1 MANFRVE
8 RLFIRIDGSIDGFDP
23 SGGIDVAEFAYLSAR
38 DLGTVERL
46 PLREFSAPPFGKPRW
61 FPAQKGLKVVHRFI
75 GELEAKLA
83 KTASDDGEGRVR
95 IERDIATL
103 RTVEDRLDIIDTHE
117 LRFYFLERD
126 LPADNEK
133 RQGEQENS

>member
-1 MANFRVE
+1 MANFRAE

-23 SGGIDVAEFAYLSAR
+23 SGGIDVAEFAFLSAR
-38 DLGTVERL
+38 DLRTLDRL
-46 PLREFSAPPFGKPRW
+46 PLREFSAPSFGKPRW
-61 FPAQKGLKVVHRFI
+61 FPAQKGLKVIRDFI

-83 KTASDDGEGRVR
+83 KSAPDDGEGRAR

-103 RTVEDRLDIIDTHE
+103 RAVEDRLDTIDTHD

-126 LPADNEK
+126 LPAKNEK
-133 RQGEQENS
+133 RQES